1 MRLAMAP
8 SVRSALARHWRP
20 ALPFLLWLAVPT
32 VVGVNW
38 YMRVPCDPLSR
49 PCLPTRF
56 PSGLVVRVAAGIVGF
71 AWGAVAYWL
80 FRRGVERARRRPLG
94 RLLFAPDDRTVAA
107 VLAFAVAAAVLARP
121 LFGGDVT
128 ADRTLWLL
136 MAVPYYPA
144 VVGVTVLVGLLVAK
158 PGLVGAVAGP
168 LVFALPDPLR
178 SLVGLWPFLAGVLA
192 LVVALAVNVVW
203 LYVLARTGTAG
214 VVATVDRARALR
226 DAVR

>member
-1 MRLAMAP
+1 MAP

-32 VVGVNW
+32 LVGANW
-38 YMRVPCDPLSR
+38 YLRLPCDLYAGRCFPTQFPLG
-49 PCLPTRF
+49 F
-56 PSGLVVRVAAGIVGF
+56 VVRAVTGIVGL

-80 FRRGVERARRRPLG
+80 FRGGVERARRRPLG

-107 VLAFAVAAAVLARP
+107 VLALSTAAALLARP

-136 MAVPYYPA
+136 IAVPYYPA
-144 VVGVTVLVGLLVAK
+144 VIGVTVLLGLFVAK
-158 PGLVGAVAGP
+158 PGLVEAVTGP
-168 LVFALPDPLR
+168 VVFALPDLLR

-192 LVVALAVNVVW
+192 LVVTLAVNVVW
-203 LYVLARTGTAG
+203 LYVLARAGTAG
-214 VVATVDRARALR
+214 VATTVDRARALR